1 LVSFAAAMAERGSIF
16 WPNNSGDAPLLY
28 GLAEVEGEKA
38 LAGRGFLRTGDLVL
52 IGLVTFVF
60 RGMGGSKGRVIFG
73 GGRGGE
79 RDESLGG
86 KPCGFI
92 AVEARSVAV

>member
-1 LVSFAAAMAERGSIF
+1 M
-16 WPNNSGDAPLLY
+16 
-28 GLAEVEGEKA
+28 LAEFVGEKA

-52 IGLVTFVF
+52 TGLVTLVF
-60 RGMGGSKGRVIFG
+60 KGIGGSKGRVVFG

-92 AVEARSVAV
+92 AVETRPVAV